1 MDLIDTKTGAV
12 FSDTKTQGGGGW
24 LFSPSLSVHYR
35 IFGLTPH
42 MEPVE
47 RDDKVKSDASVVID
61 IVVMYFIHLEH

>member
-1 MDLIDTKTGAV
+1 MGESVDTKTGAV
-12 FSDTKTQGGGGW
+12 FSERLRGGG

-47 RDDKVKSDASVVID
+47 RDDKVKNDASVVID
-61 IVVMYFIHLEH
+61 IVVMHFIPLEH